1 MLQLLYQSGLHQTH
15 WVLPKP
21 VGKELL
27 QIRRSKMQITD
38 NHIFSYYWN
47 RRNHQSLLR
56 KVNQWAV
63 VKIYNL
69 SPDEAD
75 WDPKTRYLLIVG
87 CSHDTWIKPKSS
99 REYKLSQCKTTWS
112 GKKISIMEH
121 DVLFFVWPLTEKVH
135 ARVHRR
141 GLFFFYLC
149 EFTNLKTQSPHKI
162 EGSLIL
168 NQICSHLH

>member
-38 NHIFSYYWN
+38 NHIFSNYWN

-69 SPDEAD
+69 SPDEAA

-87 CSHDTWIKPKSS
+87 CSNDTWIKPKCS
-99 REYKLSQCKTTWS
+99 REYKFSQCKTTWS
-112 GKKISIMEH
+112 GMQISIMEH
-121 DVLFFVWPLTEKVH
+121 DVLFFVWPLTEGTCTCAQK
-135 ARVHRR
+135 
-141 GLFFFYLC
+141 GTFFYLC
-149 EFTNLKTQSPHKI
+149 EFTILRTQSPHKI
-162 EGSLIL
+162 EDSLIL